1 MTKNLLKSMFATIAT
16 LSLSLSA
23 QAQCYI
29 IGNDGNWTTNRA
41 GAELQATQDK
51 GVYKG
56 DVNFTEGNRYF
67 LVCTQLTEA
76 SDDWDGLLPN
86 RYSPETH
93 DKEVIYNEPTK
104 LIQGVDASFMVCDE
118 GTHGITVDFNNMTVT
133 VDGTYPEHIYLV
145 GTNGQWTPGEPSVTL
160 NRTEG
165 TSTYTGKADVSSQW
179 FAFFTDFSDTD
190 WDALNSCRY
199 AYNGP
204 VDPNTVTNLYRG
216 SDYTG
221 VIERMGT
228 YDVTVN
234 WGAKTFSFD
243 DPAYNPERYVYFI
256 GDANN
261 WHTSTCFAQLP
272 ESSETGVY
280 TGNVTFATGYFAIGT
295 RLTGTESDWDM
306 FNAYRFSP
314 TANGEPV
321 TENSAFDLV
330 KGDNGAFLVEEGND
344 GTYSVTVD
352 LNQQKMFVD
361 NFIPTGISSAQTT
374 ATQCGQYYDLTGR
387 ALGTQ
392 KPAKGLYI
400 RNGKKIAVE

>member
-1 MTKNLLKSMFATIAT
+1 MSKNLLKSMFATIAT
-16 LSLSLSA
+16 LTLSLSA

-29 IGNDGNWTTNRA
+29 IGNDGQWATDRA
-41 GAELQATQDK
+41 GAELQATQDE

-67 LVCTQLTEA
+67 FVCTRLTEEPN
-76 SDDWDGLLPN
+76 DWEGILSY
-86 RYSPETH
+86 RYSPETP
-93 DKEVIYNEPTK
+93 DKEAIYNEPEK
-104 LIQGVDASFMVCDE
+104 LVQGNDASFMVCDE
-118 GTHGITVDFNNMTVT
+118 GTHAITVDFNNMTVT

-165 TSTYTGKADVSSQW
+165 TSTYTGQADVSSQW

-199 AYNGP
+199 AYNGN
-204 VDPNTVTNLYRG
+204 VAPNTETRMSKG

-221 VIERMGT
+221 SIERMGK

-234 WGAKTFSFD
+234 WGAKTFRFD
-243 DPAYNPERYVYFI
+243 DPTYKTDNCVYFI

-261 WHTSTCFAQLP
+261 WNTNSCFAHIA
-272 ESSETGVY
+272 ESNETGVY

-295 RLTGTESDWDM
+295 RLTGTANDWDT

-400 RNGKKIAVE
+400 RDGKKIAVE